1 MHYPQLHINA
11 EDGWHTGIPFSDA
24 E

>member
-11 EDGWHTGIPFSDA
+11 EDGWHTGIPLSDA